1 MYPEYMRK
9 SIRKVEKTRPE
20 RLKIARSG
28 KAIFPMMSEE
38 ERQEIL
44 DNFHPDYK
52 KDARKKVRIGPNKG
66 ENITTEVVDE
76 LEAYS
81 RIKPDYFDL
90 KHPDYETDV
99 LVIGAGSAGFSAS
112 LLAAE
117 NGADVL
123 LVTKL
128 RIGDSNSMM
137 AQGGIQSA
145 VRPDDNPI
153 LHYLDVMGGGHFDN
167 IPELAKALVSEAPDA
182 IHWLQDLGVMFDR
195 NEDGT
200 MLTKPG
206 GGTCR
211 PRMHSARDY
220 TGAAICRTIR
230 DEVLNRPDKIKIL
243 EHQPV
248 VELIKDSKGNVA
260 GAVLY
265 HLENRKYYTVK
276 AKAVI
281 IATGGF
287 GRLHIKGYETTNH
300 YGATADGLVIAYRA
314 GANLLFMDSVQY
326 HPTGA
331 VYPPQ
336 ILGFLCTEKLRG
348 LGAQPVNMNGE
359 LFVHPLEPRD
369 IEASAFIRECT
380 ERVMGIATSGGQV
393 GIWLDSPLIEK
404 LSGSGTI
411 KKNLPA
417 MLRQFERFDVDITKD
432 PILVFPTL
440 HYQNGGIEINDHC
453 ETIVNGLFVAGE
465 ASGGIHGRN
474 RLMGNSQLD
483 LIVFGRRAG
492 IYAAQYAQKAKT
504 GALTLSHITEY
515 DKEVEKLGVER
526 KHISPMVLPDYTPA
540 YVKERQ
546 HTTDYQGTLR

>member
-1 MYPEYMRK
+1 
-9 SIRKVEKTRPE
+9 
-20 RLKIARSG
+20 
-28 KAIFPMMSEE
+28 
-38 ERQEIL
+38 
-44 DNFHPDYK
+44 
-52 KDARKKVRIGPNKG
+52 
-66 ENITTEVVDE
+66 
-76 LEAYS
+76 
-81 RIKPDYFDL
+81 
-90 KHPDYETDV
+90 
-99 LVIGAGSAGFSAS
+99 
-112 LLAAE
+112 
-117 NGADVL
+117 
-123 LVTKL
+123 
-128 RIGDSNSMM
+128 
-137 AQGGIQSA
+137 
-145 VRPDDNPI
+145 
-153 LHYLDVMGGGHFDN
+153 
-167 IPELAKALVSEAPDA
+167 
-182 IHWLQDLGVMFDR
+182 MFDR

-200 MLTKPG
+200 MLTKSG

-248 VELIKDSKGNVA
+248 VELIKDSNGNVA

-265 HLENRKYYTVK
+265 HLENRNYYTVK
-276 AKAVI
+276 AKATI

-300 YGATADGLVIAYRA
+300 YGATADGLVIAYRV

-336 ILGFLCTEKLRG
+336 ILGFLCTEKIRG
-348 LGAQPVNMNGE
+348 LGAQPVNSNGE

-380 ERVMGIATSGGQV
+380 ERGMGIDTPGGQV

-404 LSGSGTI
+404 LSGPGTI

-453 ETIVNGLFVAGE
+453 ETSVNGLFVAGE

-492 IYAAQYAQKAKT
+492 IYAAQYAKKAKT
-504 GALTLSHITEY
+504 VALTLSHITEY
-515 DKEVEKLGVER
+515 DKEVEKIGVDK
-526 KHISPMVLPDYTPA
+526 KHISPMILPDYTPA
-540 YVKERQ
+540 SVKERQ